1 MKEELTLDL
10 DGRIRVII
18 ENIDPEIDRGK
29 FPVKKT
35 IGENVSVEADIYA
48 DGHDLLSAVLL
59 YRHSQQKSW
68 REIPM
73 EPTVND
79 RWRAQFKVEKT
90 GVYLYTFKAWVDH
103 FQTWQQDL
111 RKKFRAGQ
119 DVSMELKMGAQL
131 IQDTLERVQG
141 PDRDVLKQWA
151 GALELA
157 KGDQKDVSTAL
168 SSELSGLMRRHP
180 PDKWVSVYGKELMV
194 VVERTRALF
203 STWYEFFP
211 RSFGETSGQHGTFRT
226 SQKLL
231 PRIAEMGFDVV
242 YLPPVHPI
250 GRTHR
255 RGKNNQPHAQ
265 PEDPGS
271 PWAIG
276 SEEGGHKSI
285 HPQLGTMEEFQE
297 FISTAAQNNLEV
309 AMDLAFQCSPDHPYV
324 KDHPEWFLW
333 RPDGTIQHAENPP
346 KKYEDIIPLN
356 FESDDWEALWEELKS
371 VVLFWA
377 EKGIRLF
384 RVDNPHTKPFMFW
397 EWLIQGVKK
406 EYPDVLFLSEAFTR
420 PKVMG
425 RLAKVG
431 FSQSYTYFTWRNS
444 KYEIQDYLKELT
456 QTQFRHF
463 FRPNFWPNTPDILP
477 QSLQHGGRPAFIVR
491 LVLAST
497 LSSNYGIYGPAFE
510 LLVSDAVPGKEEY
523 LNSEK
528 YEIKNWD
535 LDRPGNIKEII
546 SRINQIR
553 KQNPA
558 LQTTWNLRFFE
569 VDNEYLL
576 CYGKITPDLSKLLLV
591 VVNLDFF
598 HTQSG
603 WVRLPVEDL
612 KINPEQPY
620 LVHDL
625 LSGDKYFWQGSQN
638 YVELNPDIMPVHI
651 FKVHRKMKREQDFDY
666 FM

>member
-1 MKEELTLDL
+1 LDL

-18 ENIDPEIDRGK
+18 ENVDPEISRGR
-29 FPVKKT
+29 FPVKK
-35 IGENVSVEADIYA
+35 IPGEKVCVEADIYA
-48 DGHDLLSAVLL
+48 DGHDLISAVLL
-59 YRHSQQKSW
+59 FRHSRQKDW
-68 REIPM
+68 QEIPL
-73 EPTVND
+73 EHKVND
-79 RWRAQFKVEKT
+79 RWKGEFTVEKT
-90 GVYLYTFKAWVDH
+90 GLYLYTLKAWVDH
-103 FQTWQQDL
+103 FRTWQQDL
-111 RKKFRAGQ
+111 QKKFKAGQ
-119 DVSMELKMGAQL
+119 DIQVELKIGAEL
-131 IQDTLERVQG
+131 IHDASKRAEG
-141 PDRDVLKQWA
+141 PDQKVLKQWA
-151 GALELA
+151 QTLNKAG
-157 KGDQKDVSTAL
+157 GTSKDVSVAL
-168 SSELSGLMRRHP
+168 SSDLEGLMRRNP
-180 PDKWVSVYGKELMV
+180 PEKWVSVYGKELKV
-194 VVERTRALF
+194 VVERPRALF
-203 STWYEFFP
+203 SSWYEFFP
-211 RSFGETSGQHGTFRT
+211 RSFGDSPFEHGTFKT

-242 YLPPVHPI
+242 YLPPIHPI

-255 RGKNNQPHAQ
+255 KGKNNQSQSQ
-265 PEDPGS
+265 PRDPGS

-276 SEEGGHKSI
+276 SDKGGHKSI
-285 HPQLGTMEEFQE
+285 HPQLGTLKEFQE
-297 FISTAAQNNLEV
+297 FISAAAEHSLEV

-324 KDHPEWFLW
+324 KEHPEWFLW

-356 FESDDWEALWEELKS
+356 FETGDWKALWEELKS

-384 RVDNPHTKPFMFW
+384 RVDNPHTKPFVFW
-397 EWLIQGVKK
+397 EWLIREVKK

-420 PKVMG
+420 PKVMA
-425 RLAKVG
+425 RLAKIG

-444 KYEIQDYLKELT
+444 KYELQQYLTELT
-456 QTQFRHF
+456 QTPIRHYL
-463 FRPNFWPNTPDILP
+463 RPHFWPNTPDILP

-510 LLVSDAVPGKEEY
+510 LLVSEAAPGKEEY
-523 LNSEK
+523 MNSEK
-528 YEIKNWD
+528 YEIKHWD
-535 LDRPGNIKEII
+535 LNSPGNIKEII
-546 SRINQIR
+546 SRVNQIR

-558 LQTTWNLRFFE
+558 LQTTGNLRFFD

-576 CYGKITPDLSKLLLV
+576 GYGKITPDLSNFIMA

-612 KINPEQPY
+612 KISPEQPY

-625 LSGDKYFWQGSQN
+625 LSGDKYFWQGDRN
-638 YVELNPDIMPVHI
+638 YVELNPELMPVHI

>member
-1 MKEELTLDL
+1 MDF

-18 ENIDPEIDRGK
+18 KNIDPEISRGK

-35 IGENVSVEADIYA
+35 AGEKVCVEADIYA
-48 DGHDLLSAVLL
+48 DGHDLLSAAAL
-59 YRHSQQKSW
+59 YRHSQQKNW
-68 REIPM
+68 QEIPM
-73 EPTVND
+73 DLKGND
-79 RWRAQFKVEKT
+79 RWKAEFQVKKT
-90 GVYLYTFKAWVDH
+90 GVYWYTIKAWVDH
-103 FQTWQQDL
+103 FLTWQKDL
-111 RKKFRAGQ
+111 QEKFRAGQ
-119 DVSMELKMGAQL
+119 DIRVELKIGALL
-131 IQDTLERVQG
+131 IQNASKRAKG
-141 PDRDVLKQWA
+141 PDQNVLKQWA
-151 GALELA
+151 QTLNRAEGS
-157 KGDQKDVSTAL
+157 KKDVFAAL
-168 SSELSGLMRRHP
+168 SSDLSELMRRNP
-180 PDKWVSVYGKELMV
+180 PNKWISVYGKELQV
-194 VVERTRALF
+194 VVERPRALF
-203 STWYEFFP
+203 SSWYEFFP
-211 RSFGETSGQHGTFRT
+211 RSFGETPDEHGNFKS
-226 SQKLL
+226 SQKIL
-231 PRIAEMGFDVV
+231 PRISEMGFDVV
-242 YLPPVHPI
+242 YLPPIHPI
-250 GRTHR
+250 GHTHR
-255 RGKNNQPHAQ
+255 KGKNNDPCVQPN
-265 PEDPGS
+265 DPGS

-276 SEEGGHKSI
+276 SEKGGHKSI
-285 HPQLGTMEEFQE
+285 HPQLGTIEEFQE
-297 FISTAAQNNLEV
+297 FIDTAAQYNLEV
-309 AMDLAFQCSPDHPYV
+309 ALDLAFQCSPDHPYV

-333 RPDGTIQHAENPP
+333 RPDGTIQYAENPP

-356 FESDDWEALWEELKS
+356 FETDDWEALWEELKS

-384 RVDNPHTKPFMFW
+384 RVDNPHTKPFVFW
-397 EWLIQGVKK
+397 EWLIKEVKK
-406 EYPDVLFLSEAFTR
+406 EYPDVIFLSEAFTR
-420 PKVMG
+420 PKVMM
-425 RLAKVG
+425 RLAQVG

-444 KYEIQDYLKELT
+444 KYEIQEYLRELT
-456 QTQFRHF
+456 QTQVRHF

-491 LVLAST
+491 LVLAAT

-510 LLVSDAVPGKEEY
+510 LLVSEAVKGKEEY

-535 LDRPGNIKEII
+535 LNRPGNIKEII

-576 CYGKITPDLSKLLLV
+576 CYGKITPDLSNFILV

-612 KINPEQPY
+612 KINPEQQY

-625 LSGDKYFWQGSQN
+625 LRGDKYFWQGSQN
-638 YVELNPDIMPVHI
+638 YVELNPEIMPVHI
-651 FKVHRKMKREQDFDY
+651 FKVHPKMKREQDFDY

>member
-1 MKEELTLDL
+1 LDFE
-10 DGRIRVII
+10 GRIRVII
-18 ENIDPEIDRGK
+18 ENVDPEINGGH

-35 IGENVSVEADIYA
+35 AGESMSVEADIYA
-48 DGHDLLSAVLL
+48 DGHDHLSAVLL
-59 YRHSQQKSW
+59 YRHFQQKKW

-73 EPTVND
+73 LPLVND
-79 RWRAQFKVEKT
+79 RWRGEFELEKPGT
-90 GVYLYTFKAWVDH
+90 YLYTLKAWVDH
-103 FQTWQQDL
+103 FRTWQQDL
-111 RKKFRAGQ
+111 KKKFSAGH
-119 DVSMELKMGAQL
+119 DIRTELKIGAEL
-131 IQDTLERVQG
+131 IHDTSKRIKE
-141 PDRDVLKQWA
+141 PDKEVLKQWA
-151 GALELA
+151 DVLKQA
-157 KGDQKDVSTAL
+157 KGSNKDVSAAL
-168 SSELSGLMRRHP
+168 SSDLSGLMNRNP
-180 PDKWVSVYGKELMV
+180 PDKWISIYDKELQV
-194 VVERTRALF
+194 VVERPRALF
-203 STWYEFFP
+203 SSWYEFFP
-211 RSFGETSGQHGTFRT
+211 RSFGETPGQHGTFKS
-226 SQKLL
+226 SQKILS
-231 PRIAEMGFDVV
+231 RIAEMGFDVV
-242 YLPPVHPI
+242 YLPPIHPI
-250 GRTHR
+250 GYTHR
-255 RGKNNQPHAQ
+255 RGKNNKPHLG

-276 SEEGGHKSI
+276 SEEGGHKSV
-285 HPQLGTMEEFQE
+285 HPQLGTLKEFQE
-297 FISTAAQNNLEV
+297 FISAAAQYNLEV

-324 KDHPEWFLW
+324 KEHPEWFIW
-333 RPDGTIQHAENPP
+333 RPDGSIQHAENPP
-346 KKYEDIIPLN
+346 KKYKDIIPLN
-356 FESDDWEALWEELKS
+356 FETDDWEALWEELKS

-384 RVDNPHTKPFMFW
+384 RVDNPHTKPFVFW
-397 EWLIQGVKK
+397 EWLIKEVRQ

-420 PKVMG
+420 PKVMF

-444 KYEIQDYLKELT
+444 KYEIQEYLRELT
-456 QTQFRHF
+456 QTQVRHF
-463 FRPNFWPNTPDILP
+463 LRPNFWPNTPDILP

-497 LSSNYGIYGPAFE
+497 LSSNYGIYGPAYE
-510 LLVSDAVPGKEEY
+510 LLISEAAPGKEEY

-535 LDRPGNIKEII
+535 LHRPGNIKEII

-569 VDNEYLL
+569 VDNDYLL
-576 CYGKITPDLSKLLLV
+576 SYGKITPDLSNFILV
-591 VVNLDFF
+591 VANLDFF

-603 WVRLPVEDL
+603 WIRLPVEDL
-612 KINPEQPY
+612 NLDSEQQY

-625 LSGDKYFWQGSQN
+625 LSGDKYFWQGSRN
-638 YVELNPDIMPVHI
+638 YVKLNPEFMPVHI